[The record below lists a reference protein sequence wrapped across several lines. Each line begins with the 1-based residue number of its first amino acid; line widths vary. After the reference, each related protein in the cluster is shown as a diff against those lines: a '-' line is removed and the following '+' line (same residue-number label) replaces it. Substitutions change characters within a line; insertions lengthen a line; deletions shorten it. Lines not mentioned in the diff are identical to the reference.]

1 MLLCFVAGAWAQDTE
16 VTFVLND
23 PGEIEALGIALPEAG
38 QGTTV
43 DFMSKDGVNIVVTDG
58 TTSTRIFQGSGK
70 NAGKYDF
77 RIYNGGTLAIDA
89 GNIINYVKKVEFAGT
104 GLENLSAE
112 GYSDGVWTG
121 CSMQPLFTATGT
133 AVITSIKVTYGDPP
147 ALLPPSISG
156 TTPFIGSTTVSIN
169 AEAGTVIQYT
179 TDGSDPETGTVKVYT
194 EPFTINETTTVKAIA
209 ILAEDENTKSD
220 IATKT
225 FTAIPGY
232 DKLSDVNA
240 LANNTVFGY
249 TGEAQVVANV
259 SNKYI
264 YVQDASASSL
274 IYQAASGLE
283 LPTGSTIAANWNAK
297 VSIYN
302 KLFEIVPTSELSTK
316 GSIVPVTYP
325 MAHAEDVT
333 ADNIN
338 QVMKF
343 RGVTFTK
350 GEGKNLNIDGTV
362 VGYNQFNITIP
373 EPDAEKTYDIVGAV
387 GRYND
392 NIQFWPISITSSPE
406 DIVVAPA
413 EGSNIYM
420 EVETAKAGKN
430 VKDIYVYLEPGK
442 KYTISQPIQAPA
454 AFVIMGA
461 APGTDPSTID
471 GSTAMAEIDATNLS
485 TATDPT
491 NLTGPVVQMSET
503 PAVEPDG
510 NGFYPLSDVG
520 FINVKITNL
529 KGQLFYANKQKY
541 AISTFHVDYCNIHM
555 AGGSKTLIDTNG
567 GGVIGDLDM
576 AKNTIWAEPA
586 HSGQLYS
593 SQSGQK
599 ATEAGFE
606 TQKFGIERNT
616 FYNISYTK
624 NVCTHR
630 QANQT
635 WMEYFVQNNVFI
647 NTGKNGQAI
656 KGLNGGQGGP
666 NPTWKVNGNAFN
678 FDGADTSAA
687 ESTGDADEPVQN
699 SLAGVF
705 AFTDAANGDFNGVFK
720 GQTAEAPAKYPGDP
734 RWTYTYEAPVK
745 IYIIGDMNNWDRTA
759 LTEMAF
765 NETTQAYEYEYT
777 PNTTAYFAIAT
788 KQLTEEEANADED
801 WSNFNANY
809 RYAIGAGDQPATLNE
824 AVALQKVNGAIV
836 LKPVKESTS
845 YKISV
850 AKDLSTITIAG
861 EAAPEPEATYTV
873 VGAFYYGDPT
883 NEVAIFGTVWDVSNT
898 ANDLEKQT
906 DGTYK
911 KVYENVTFEH
921 DGNITFK
928 IAENHAWD
936 VNYGWTPSA
945 DNPNGNAEYY
955 VAAPATGATMT
966 ITFDPS
972 GTTPEDKVKIS
983 VEGIPTGINGID
995 ADTADDNAPI
1005 YNLAGQKVT
1014 KAYKGVVIQN
1024 GKKIYQK

>member
-1 MLLCFVAGAWAQDTE
+1 MKKLFTLWTLLLCFVAGAWAQDTE

-23 PGEIEALGIALPEAG
+23 PGEIEALGIPLPEAG

-104 GLENLSAE
+104 GLEYLSAE

-133 AVITSIKVTYGDPP
+133 AVITSIKVTYGDAP

-209 ILAEDENTKSD
+209 ILAEDENTKSA

-249 TGEAQVVANV
+249 TGEVQVVANV

-297 VSIYN
+297 VSFHN

-316 GSIVPVTYP
+316 GSIVSVTYP

-350 GEGKNLNIDGTV
+350 GEGKNLTIDGTV

-373 EPDAEKTYDIVGAV
+373 DPDAEKTYDIVGAV

-420 EVETAKAGKN
+420 EVEAAKAGKN

-503 PAVEPDG
+503 PAVEP
-510 NGFYPLSDVG
+510 
-520 FINVKITNL
+520 
-529 KGQLFYANKQKY
+529 QLFYANKQKY

-555 AGGSKTLIDTNG
+555 AGGSKTLIDFNG
-567 GGVIGDLDM
+567 GGVIGQLDM

-586 HSGQLYS
+586 NEGTLFS
-593 SQSGQK
+593 SQSSQK
-599 ATEAGFE
+599 PTDAGFE
-606 TQKFGIERNT
+606 TQEFRLERNT
-616 FYNISYTK
+616 IVNIAKAK
-624 NVCTHR
+624 NFMTLREKGKNYLSFAAH
-630 QANQT
+630 
-635 WMEYFVQNNVFI
+635 NNVFI
-647 NTGKNGQAI
+647 NSGKSGQVI
-656 KGLNGGQGGP
+656 VGMDGGQQSATP
-666 NPTWKVNGNAFN
+666 AWSVSGNIFN
-678 FDGADTSAA
+678 F
-687 ESTGDADEPVQN
+687 GDADTHETEISKAGKKDEVDIVQK
-699 SLAGVF
+699 SIAGVF
-705 AFTDAANGDFNGVFK
+705 AFTDAANGNFNGVFK

-734 RWTYTYEAPVK
+734 RWTYTYEAPK
-745 IYIIGDMNNWDRTA
+745 LY
-759 LTEMAF
+759 
-765 NETTQAYEYEYT
+765 
-777 PNTTAYFAIAT
+777 
-788 KQLTEEEANADED
+788 
-801 WSNFNANY
+801 
-809 RYAIGAGDQPATLNE
+809 
-824 AVALQKVNGAIV
+824 
-836 LKPVKESTS
+836 
-845 YKISV
+845 
-850 AKDLSTITIAG
+850 TIT
-861 EAAPEPEATYTV
+861 V
-873 VGAFYYGDPT
+873 
-883 NEVAIFGTVWDVSNT
+883 
-898 ANDLEKQT
+898 
-906 DGTYK
+906 
-911 KVYENVTFEH
+911 ENCE
-921 DGNITFK
+921 G
-928 IAENHAWD
+928 
-936 VNYGWTPSA
+936 
-945 DNPNGNAEYY
+945 
-955 VAAPATGATMT
+955 MT
-966 ITFDPS
+966 ITPEVTEAAAGTKVWAAVAMTAGYEPELPDFTDTDTGDP
-972 GTTPEDKVKIS
+972 IAF
-983 VEGIPTGINGID
+983 VEGETIGMDNQTGKVWIIMPAQNLTIKAKASKIYLITLDLSQENGSATCISINTEDPTSFYKKEGKEIYLNVTPDAGYTAEITVTAGEENIEVTAEAGTYHDQPYTHKFVMPAKAVTVKVRFTSSTGINGID
-995 ADTADDNAPI
+995 ADAADDNAPI

-1014 KAYKGVVIQN
+1014 KAYKGVVIKN
-1024 GKKIYQK
+1024 GKKYMQK

>member
-1 MLLCFVAGAWAQDTE
+1 MKKLFTLWTLLLCFVAGAWAQDTE

-104 GLENLSAE
+104 GLEYLSAE

-179 TDGSDPETGTVKVYT
+179 TDGSDPETGTVKIYK

-209 ILAEDENTKSD
+209 ILAEDENNKSD

-240 LANNTVFGY
+240 LAENTAFGY
-249 TGEAQVVANV
+249 TGEVQVVANV

-264 YVQDASASSL
+264 YIKDATASSL
-274 IYQAASGLE
+274 IFNSSGGLE
-283 LPTGSTIAANWNAK
+283 LPTGSTLAENWNGK
-297 VSIYN
+297 VSFHN

-350 GEGKNLNIDGTV
+350 GEGKNLTIDGTV

-373 EPDAEKTYDIVGAV
+373 DPDAEKTYDIVGAV
-387 GRYND
+387 GRDND

-420 EVETAKAGKN
+420 EVESAKAGKN
-430 VKDIYVYLEPGK
+430 VKDIYIYLEPGK
-442 KYTISQPIQAPA
+442 KYMISQPIQAPA

-485 TATDPT
+485 TATDPN

-656 KGLNGGQGGP
+656 KGLNGGQGGK
-666 NPTWKVNGNAFN
+666 NPTWNINGNAFN
-678 FDGADTSAA
+678 FDGADSSAA
-687 ESTGDADEPVQN
+687 ETTGDNDEPVQN
-699 SLAGVF
+699 SIAGVF
-705 AFTDAANGDFNGVFK
+705 VFNDAANGDFNGKFK

-734 RWTYTYEAPVK
+734 RWTYTYEAPK
-745 IYIIGDMNNWDRTA
+745 LY
-759 LTEMAF
+759 
-765 NETTQAYEYEYT
+765 
-777 PNTTAYFAIAT
+777 
-788 KQLTEEEANADED
+788 
-801 WSNFNANY
+801 
-809 RYAIGAGDQPATLNE
+809 
-824 AVALQKVNGAIV
+824 
-836 LKPVKESTS
+836 
-845 YKISV
+845 
-850 AKDLSTITIAG
+850 TIT
-861 EAAPEPEATYTV
+861 V
-873 VGAFYYGDPT
+873 
-883 NEVAIFGTVWDVSNT
+883 
-898 ANDLEKQT
+898 
-906 DGTYK
+906 
-911 KVYENVTFEH
+911 ENCE
-921 DGNITFK
+921 G
-928 IAENHAWD
+928 
-936 VNYGWTPSA
+936 
-945 DNPNGNAEYY
+945 
-955 VAAPATGATMT
+955 MT
-966 ITFDPS
+966 ITPEVTEAAAGTKVWAAVAMTAGYEPELPVFTDTDTGDP
-972 GTTPEDKVKIS
+972 IAF
-983 VEGIPTGINGID
+983 VEGETIGMDDQTGKVWIIMPAQNLTIKAKASKIYLITLDLSQENGSATCISINTEDPTSFYKKEGKEIYLNVTPDAGYNAEITVTAGEENIEVTAEAGTYHDQPYTHKFIMPGKAVIVKVRFTSSTGINGID
-995 ADTADDNAPI
+995 ADAADDNAPI

-1014 KAYKGVVIQN
+1014 KAYKGVVIKN
-1024 GKKIYQK
+1024 GKKIVIK